1 MPSRRPLL
9 RRAVAL
15 VTAGTALGS
24 TVAPVSGS
32 RSNADGSDSTTA
44 APSSSGRR
52 SADRRVGPIVPYDA
66 STVADA
72 DTVVTAVADP
82 SVVSSTG
89 LPAPW
94 AERLL
99 TSQRDADGV
108 SVGNATA
115 ITGSVAINDDDALE
129 GAVVARGTFDAD
141 AVVSAIEANGET
153 APTRPTDETRR
164 LRGTDEPFAAAVSD
178 ATVIVG
184 YGGTADRAVEHVNA
198 ALDRGGRRE
207 RVEADY
213 GSLPSLLAGDAVVYA
228 DLGPAGR
235 ARTRSRLSAA
245 PRVPDTLRTAVETA
259 SAVGAAIRVADGR
272 RASIAGKSAGS
283 AGSGETDDASIA
295 LRYGA
300 VADPRR
306 LTRQRVER
314 LAAEATNG
322 EPSLADATV
331 RRRGRTLV
339 VDAAADDDALFAA
352 HADLVGA
359 AVEDTRDIHVG

>member
-9 RRAVAL
+9 RRVVAL

-24 TVAPVSGS
+24 IAGPVSGS
-32 RSNADGSDSTTA
+32 RSTGDVSDATTA
-44 APSSSGRR
+44 ASSGPGRR
-52 SADRRVGPIVPYDA
+52 SAGRRGGPIVPYDA

-89 LPAPW
+89 LPTPW

-99 TSQRDADGV
+99 AAQRDADGV
-108 SVGNATA
+108 SVGDATA
-115 ITGSVAINDDDALE
+115 LTGSVAFDDDALE
-129 GAVVARGTFDAD
+129 GAVVARGAFDGD
-141 AVVSAIEANGET
+141 AVVSAIEARAGAVT
-153 APTRPTDETRR
+153 TRPADGTRR
-164 LRGTDEPFAAAVSD
+164 LRGADEPFAAAVSD

-184 YGGTADRAVEHVNA
+184 YGPTVDRAVEHVDA
-198 ALDRGGRRE
+198 ALDRGGPGE
-207 RVEADY
+207 GLEADY
-213 GSLPSLLAGDAVVYA
+213 GPLPSLLAGDAVVYA

-235 ARTRSRLSAA
+235 ARTRSRLADA
-245 PRVPDTLRTAVETA
+245 PRVPDTVRTAVETA
-259 SAVGAAIRVADGR
+259 SAIGAAIRVGDGR
-272 RASIAGKSAGS
+272 RVSTAGKSGSSAGS
-283 AGSGETDDASIA
+283 AETDDATFD

-339 VDAAADDDALFAA
+339 VDATADDDALFAA

-359 AVEDTRDIHVG
+359 AVGDTHDIHVG